1 MVEMSEVAFI
11 MKNATNNS
19 LLLMDEIGRGT
30 STYDGLSIAWAIMD
44 YLSQNLKAK
53 TLFSTHYH
61 ELTELEGRLNGVKNY
76 KLSVRELAGSI
87 IFVRKLMRGS
97 ANRSF
102 GIEVAQLAGL
112 PEFIIKKAKEILK
125 KLENADIA
133 KREKEKE
140 NMNYQLSIFS
150 TGKQSEVS
158 KILKELDIDSIS
170 PRTALD
176 ILADLKEKLENE

>member
-1 MVEMSEVAFI
+1 
-11 MKNATNNS
+11 
-19 LLLMDEIGRGT
+19 
-30 STYDGLSIAWAIMD
+30 
-44 YLSQNLKAK
+44 
-53 TLFSTHYH
+53 
-61 ELTELEGRLNGVKNY
+61 
-76 KLSVRELAGSI
+76 
-87 IFVRKLMRGS
+87 MRGS

-125 KLENADIA
+125 KLENSDIA
-133 KREKEKE
+133 KREKAKE
-140 NMNYQLSIFS
+140 NANYQLSIFS